1 MACFFA
7 RSDGDD
13 LAGGVVELAVDEAE
27 PLRPLATYVELDPRE
42 PGQVA
47 TDVSVA
53 EFLADD
59 ASVRQVVDDGC
70 CSRDDV

>member
-1 MACFFA
+1 M
-7 RSDGDD
+7 SN
-13 LAGGVVELAVDEAE
+13 L
-27 PLRPLATYVELDPRE
+27 TRE

-47 TDVSVA
+47 TDVPVA
-53 EFLADD
+53 EFLAGD